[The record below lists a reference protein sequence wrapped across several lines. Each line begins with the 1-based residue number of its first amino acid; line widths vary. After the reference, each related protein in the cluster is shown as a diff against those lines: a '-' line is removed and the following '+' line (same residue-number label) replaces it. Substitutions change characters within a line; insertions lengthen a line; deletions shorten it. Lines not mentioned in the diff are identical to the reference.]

1 MAIFKCKICGGS
13 LDIADGNSVA
23 VCEYCSTKQT
33 VPTTKDEV
41 VANLFNRANNLRLK
55 CEFDK
60 AEQVYEK
67 ILDVDNT
74 DAEAH
79 WGLVLCKYGIE
90 YVEDSKTNTKIPTCH
105 RTLYD
110 TVLTDIDYIT
120 AIENSDAE
128 QKELYEA
135 EAKVIDELQKNI
147 LNIVNNEEPFDVF
160 ICYKETD
167 DDGKRT
173 VDSSISNDI
182 YHQLTQEGFK
192 VFYAPITLE
201 DKLGYEYEPY
211 IFAALNSAK
220 VMLVVGTKPEY
231 FDSVWVRNEWSRY
244 LKLMKAERSKLLI
257 PCYKDMDAYE
267 LPDEFAHLQ
276 AQDMGKIG
284 FISDVIRGLRK
295 VINNDE
301 QVHSS
306 STKKKKVKNGKIK
319 NIAENFKRERQERK
333 KCCLAFPMSL
343 FSKSFYFLSLLIYL
357 YFGIKILAGLN
368 NSHDESIMSLYIVMG
383 ILMPSLVLVKAIRSK
398 MIAVILQG
406 AVLSL
411 YILLC
416 FTDIPYMIEC
426 GFYPLI
432 ILSTLLTLIWFIL
445 IGFTRK
451 IDKSLLAKHNHIISI
466 TPAVIL
472 AMIIVLFFENG
483 GTYYCNYQ
491 LAKRCYRVGEYE
503 LALEIL
509 EQMPDYKDT
518 NHIINAVNYDK
529 AELMYTQREYSE
541 AIITLRTLG
550 EFPDSKNLKNKIK
563 TEMNNIASESI
574 NPELYTECTLKELY
588 ENPQKYHRKKV
599 CVTALK
605 VLCNFEDKAWSKMA
619 HYNALLC
626 DSDDTN
632 DGSSTTGNTWYGYYS
647 DYLLPY
653 DIPYVGV
660 QAYGSGA
667 PYISE
672 HKEMITV
679 YGTFTYNPGAEGDRY
694 IGEPHVYNI
703 VADCC
708 IE

>member
-1 MAIFKCKICGGS
+1 MAVFKCKICGGS
-13 LDIADGNSVA
+13 LDVADGNSVA
-23 VCEYCSTKQT
+23 VCEYCGTKQT

-67 ILDVDNT
+67 ILDVDNA

-110 TVLTDIDYIT
+110 AVLTDIDYLA

-182 YHQLTQEGFK
+182 YYQLTQEGFK

-295 VINNDE
+295 AINNVE
-301 QVHSS
+301 QAHTSPN
-306 STKKKKVKNGKIK
+306 KKKKAKASKVKYIV
-319 NIAENFKRERQERK
+319 ENFKRRRQEK
-333 KCCLAFPMSL
+333 KKYSLEFPLAF
-343 FSKSFYFLSLLIYL
+343 FSESFYFLSLLLYL
-357 YFGIKILAGLN
+357 YFGIRILIGLS
-368 NSHDESIMSLYIVMG
+368 NSHDEAIMFLYIIMG
-383 ILMPSLVLVKAIRSK
+383 ILVPSLVSVKAIKSK
-398 MIAVILQG
+398 MTSIILQG
-406 AVLSL
+406 ISLSL

-432 ILSTLLTLIWFIL
+432 ILSTILTLIWFIL
-445 IGFTRK
+445 ICFTRK
-451 IDKSLLAKHNHIISI
+451 IDKSALTKHNRI
-466 TPAVIL
+466 TTIVPAVIL
-472 AMIIVLFFENG
+472 AIFIMILFENSG
-483 GTYYCNYQ
+483 AYYCNYQ
-491 LAKRCYRVGEYE
+491 LAKHCYRVGEYE

-509 EQMPDYKDT
+509 EQMPEYKDA
-518 NHIINAVNYDK
+518 NHIIDAVNYDK
-529 AELMYTQREYSE
+529 AEAMYKQRKYSE
-541 AIITLRTLG
+541 AIMTLRTLG
-550 EFPDSKNLKNKIK
+550 EFPDSKDLNNKIK
-563 TEMNNIASESI
+563 SEMNNIASEVV
-574 NPELYTECTLKELY
+574 NPELYTECTIEELY

-599 CVTALK
+599 VVTALK
-605 VLCNFEDKAWSKMA
+605 VLCNFEEKTWATHP
-619 HYNALLC
+619 HYSALLC
-626 DSDDTN
+626 NIDETN
-632 DGSSTTGNTWYGYYS
+632 DGYSVTGNTWYGYYS
-647 DYLLPY
+647 DYIVPY
-653 DIPYVGV
+653 KIPYVGV
-660 QAYGSGA
+660 RAWGG

-672 HKEMITV
+672 GKDAITV
-679 YGTFTYNPGAEGDRY
+679 YGTFTYNTGKSEGGRI
-694 IGEPHVYNI
+694 IGEPHVYDI